1 MRDLSMN
8 RSHQPS
14 FRWVVEP
21 DGGKGIYD
29 GSFRIARL
37 NEGPYPVAL
46 HDLRLVP
53 GGSPVV
59 AENEK
64 MFPLGIAWRNTGLLN
79 VEIDSITVRDK
90 DPSRMEL
97 VFMMHD
103 SGLIN
108 SRDPEFSSWT
118 SATQQQTALEV
129 TYDETL
135 GSYVLEFRSR
145 LEVRP
150 GREEGI
156 QPGRFASGLEFQD
169 LLPAGC
175 FDRFAPEGGKRFA
188 WFLYRSADGRW
199 YKRPHTHHLGPDKA
213 DIRFC
218 RGGWLAYVLDE
229 EHNPVV
235 ELLDETADF
244 TSGAICWWAW
254 DFHFLIR
261 DPAAVSAGWTR
272 PIDVSYRVFS
282 LPRERAAALLAEA
295 ECDPV
300 LGSPALDSPV
310 FRVGE
315 PNIFSPS
322 DEARRPSDG
331 WFWQSHDGPYVSN
344 FDGDP
349 CCFWDRG
356 PGWQSP
362 GALAIRREE
371 AGRSFW
377 VCNALGKHYPP
388 NFLPGS
394 RFQIEA
400 MVRTS
405 GLEGKAFLGW
415 EFRTRV
421 QGTLVRGTMECSADC
436 LSGDTSWTRVA
447 FETSVCPDFDIAGV
461 YLIQEGRGRT
471 WFDHVSI
478 QPCSL

>member
-1 MRDLSMN
+1 MEP
-8 RSHQPS
+8 SHQPS
-14 FRWVVEP
+14 FRWVVET
-21 DGGKGIYD
+21 DGTKAIYD
-29 GSFRIARL
+29 GEFRVARL

-59 AENEK
+59 AENET

-79 VEIDSITVRDK
+79 VVIDSIAVK
-90 DPSRMEL
+90 DEDPTRLEL
-97 VFMMHD
+97 VFTMHD
-103 SGLIN
+103 CGLTN
-108 SRDPEFSSWT
+108 SQDPEFSSWT
-118 SATQQQTALEV
+118 SATTQRTALTV
-129 TYDETL
+129 TYDAKL
-135 GSYVLEFRSR
+135 GSYVLEFCSR

-150 GREEGI
+150 GREKAI
-156 QPGRFASGLEFQD
+156 HSNRFSSGLEFQD

-175 FDRFAPEGGKRFA
+175 FDRFAPQGGKRFA
-188 WFLYRSADGRW
+188 WFLYQSANGQW
-199 YKRPHTHHLGPDKA
+199 HKRPHTHHLGPDKA

-229 EHNPVV
+229 EYNPVI
-235 ELLDETADF
+235 ELLGDTADF

-261 DPAAVSAGWTR
+261 NPETVSAGWTR
-272 PIDVSYRVFS
+272 PIDVRYRVFS
-282 LPRERAAALLAEA
+282 LPHDQAATLLSNAEY
-295 ECDPV
+295 DPV
-300 LGSPALDSPV
+300 MKSPALDSPM
-310 FRVGE
+310 FRAGE

-322 DEARRPSDG
+322 DDARRPSDG

-349 CCFWDRG
+349 CCFWDHG
-356 PGWQSP
+356 PGWKSP
-362 GALAIRREE
+362 GSLAIHRKE

-377 VCNALGKHYPP
+377 ACNALGKHYAP

-394 RFQIEA
+394 KFRVEA

-405 GLEGKAFLGW
+405 GLEGEAFLGW

-421 QGTLVRGTMECSADC
+421 QDSLIRGKMEYSDC
-436 LSGDTSWTRVA
+436 RLSGDTAWTLLSL
-447 FETSVCPDFDIAGV
+447 ETSACANFDIAGI
-461 YLIQEGRGRT
+461 YLIQEGPGCS

-478 QPCSL
+478 LPCSP